1 MNPAAPPTTTDDD
14 PGNPSVDFR
23 GEKRSNETHR
33 SIIDPEAMLMRKGK
47 GKEAKLVIMGHALM
61 GNRHGLLIDFQVTQA
76 TRTAERD
83 MVSKLLDQ
91 AKDRRFDPKTL
102 GGDKRYDT
110 GDCADDMRDRRV
122 APHVAPNTSNR
133 RSAIDGRT
141 TRHPGYAVSQ
151 RIRKRVEERFG
162 WIKTVGG
169 FRRTRYL
176 GLDRTGL
183 AGYMVATAHNP
194 VGLSRLV
201 ARQSTIPAAARP
213 ITACS
218 AERQWNG
225 AKSDPLRAAEAHPR
239 SSPRARGDRRTFTS
253 SHHVPDRR
261 SNEGSSAPC

>member
-47 GKEAKLVIMGHALM
+47 GKEAKLVIMDHALM

-151 RIRKRVEERFG
+151 RISKRVE
-162 WIKTVGG
+162 IV
-169 FRRTRYL
+169 
-176 GLDRTGL
+176 
-183 AGYMVATAHNP
+183 
-194 VGLSRLV
+194 
-201 ARQSTIPAAARP
+201 
-213 ITACS
+213 CS
-218 AERQWNG
+218 QLTKGR
-225 AKSDPLRAAEAHPR
+225 LRAGVRCRDDVSDLHIAVGHDHAVDEQLYQLA
-239 SSPRARGDRRTFTS
+239 SLFEVGAIQAVG
-253 SHHVPDRR
+253 
-261 SNEGSSAPC
+261 